1 MNNILIMLALSALST
16 SIGAQEVPTI
26 GIIDLYG
33 LRSISEDQVRAV
45 LPFSEG
51 FVVPTDNSF
60 AEEQVE
66 SDMAA
71 ALNVFRVEFS
81 LVCCYEALKGIAYV
95 GIEESP
101 ASELQFREEP
111 TGNTKLLPE
120 IVETQRQ
127 IEIALITAVNAGDSG
142 EDISQG
148 HSLLM
153 NGEVRALQ
161 EKNIKYANEYFDLL
175 TEVMNN
181 SATQRDLAATVLSY
195 ASDKKAVVPYLQ
207 AAVLD
212 PDEEVRNNATRALS
226 LIAAFANQHPE
237 LDIEIDAEVFVDMLN
252 SVWFGDRNK
261 ASAVLMQL
269 TESRDPTL
277 MQLIRDKALPSLI
290 EMCRWHWRG
299 HSFVPCKLLER
310 AIGLPEQKELR
321 SKNMT
326 INAALELL
334 RKQNTAGES
343 GQ

>member
-1 MNNILIMLALSALST
+1 
-16 SIGAQEVPTI
+16 
-26 GIIDLYG
+26 
-33 LRSISEDQVRAV
+33 
-45 LPFSEG
+45 
-51 FVVPTDNSF
+51 
-60 AEEQVE
+60 
-66 SDMAA
+66 
-71 ALNVFRVEFS
+71 
-81 LVCCYEALKGIAYV
+81 
-95 GIEESP
+95 
-101 ASELQFREEP
+101 
-111 TGNTKLLPE
+111 
-120 IVETQRQ
+120 
-127 IEIALITAVNAGDSG
+127 
-142 EDISQG
+142 
-148 HSLLM
+148 
-153 NGEVRALQ
+153 
-161 EKNIKYANEYFDLL
+161 
-175 TEVMNN
+175 
-181 SATQRDLAATVLSY
+181 
-195 ASDKKAVVPYLQ
+195 VVPYLQ

>member
-1 MNNILIMLALSALST
+1 MNKIFIMLALSVLSVPT
-16 SIGAQEVPTI
+16 GAQDVPTI

-33 LRSISEDQVRAV
+33 LRSISEEQVRAA

-60 AEEQVE
+60 PEEQVE

-71 ALNVFRVEFS
+71 ALDVFRVDLS

-95 GIEESP
+95 GIQERPVSK
-101 ASELQFREEP
+101 LQFREAP
-111 TGNTKLLPE
+111 TGNTRLPPE
-120 IVETQRQ
+120 VVETQRQ
-127 IEIALITAVNAGDSG
+127 IEIALIAAVEAGDSG

-148 HSLLM
+148 HSLMM
-153 NGEVRALQ
+153 NAEVRALQ
-161 EKNIKYANEYFDLL
+161 ERNIEYANAYFDLL
-175 TEVMNN
+175 TEVLNN
-181 SATQRDLAATVLSY
+181 SAAQRDLAANVLGY
-195 ASDKKAVVPYLQ
+195 AADKKAVVPYLEG
-207 AAVLD
+207 AVLD

-226 LIAAFANQHPE
+226 LIAAFANQYPE

-261 ASAVLMQL
+261 ASFVLLQL
-269 TESRDPTL
+269 TESRDPTVV
-277 MQLIRDKALPSLI
+277 QLIRDEAIPSLI
-290 EMCRWHWRG
+290 EMCRWHWGG

-310 AIGLPEQKELR
+310 AIGLPEQKELH
-321 SKNMT
+321 SKYMT

-334 RKQNTAGES
+334 REQKTPGES